1 MSADQT
7 IDHDSWNYSPA
18 KMPKQSKITLGRIHG
33 VLPYDGVRN
42 PGFRSASSHRV
53 WLTYRTIANDFQPK
67 SGIAESAAEAAVAH
81 ELLLSPLLYDLQ
93 FQPLKVYLRP
103 GDRKGPSYT
112 HDLLATFMDG
122 RRSLIFV
129 RNSDSLQK
137 PRTWRDIEAIKAA
150 TSPSAADDIKIVD
163 AGRYSRQRRENLF
176 RLHEAIQ
183 SPEPEVDDM
192 VLWTARNY
200 RSLWLMRDLF
210 PLLDLPQKVVF
221 KSCYRLIARG
231 ALTANL
237 DHVVAE
243 WSRIEVAS

>member
-1 MSADQT
+1 MLTEQI

-18 KMPKQSKITLGRIHG
+18 KLPQQSKVTLSRIHG
-33 VLPYDGVRN
+33 VLPFDGVRN

-53 WLTYRTIANDFQPK
+53 WLTYRTAANDFQPK

-81 ELLLSPLLYDLQ
+81 ELLLSPLLYDLR
-93 FQPLKVYLRP
+93 FQPLKVYLRS

-112 HDLLATFMDG
+112 HDLLATFVDG

-150 TSPSAADDIKIVD
+150 TSPSAADDMMIVD
-163 AGRYSRQRRENLF
+163 AGRFSRQRRENLF

-183 SPEPEVDDM
+183 SPDLEVDDM
-192 VLWTARNY
+192 VLWTARNH

-231 ALTANL
+231 ALSANL
-237 DHVVAE
+237 DHVIAE
-243 WSRIEVAS
+243 WSRVEVAS

>member
-1 MSADQT
+1 MPDDQY

-18 KMPKQSKITLGRIHG
+18 KLPRQSKIALERIYG
-33 VLPYDGVRN
+33 VLPFDGVRN
-42 PGFRSASSHRV
+42 PGFRSSSSHRV
-53 WLTYRTIANDFQPK
+53 WLTYRTAANGFKPK

-81 ELLLSPLLYDLQ
+81 ELLLSPHLYDLH
-93 FQPLKVYLRP
+93 FQPLKVYLRSGEP
-103 GDRKGPSYT
+103 KGPSYT
-112 HDLLATFMDG
+112 HDLLATFVDG
-122 RRSLIFV
+122 RRMLIFV
-129 RNSDSLQK
+129 RNSDSLKK

-150 TSPSAADDIKIVD
+150 TPRSAADGMMIVD

-183 SPEPEVDDM
+183 SPKPEIEDI
-192 VLWTARNY
+192 VLWTARNH

-210 PLLDLPQKVVF
+210 PLIDLPQEAVF

-231 ALTANL
+231 ALRANL
-237 DHVVAE
+237 DQVIAE

>member
-18 KMPKQSKITLGRIHG
+18 KLPRQSKIKLGRIHG
-33 VLPYDGVRN
+33 VLPFTGVRN
-42 PGFRSASSHRV
+42 PGFRSSTSHRV
-53 WLTYRTIANDFQPK
+53 WMTYRTAANDFKPK

-81 ELLLSPLLYDLQ
+81 EFLLSPNLHDLH
-93 FQPLKVYLRP
+93 FQPLSVHYRDEQSKR
-103 GDRKGPSYT
+103 RTYT
-112 HDLLATFMDG
+112 HDILATFVDG
-122 RRSLIFV
+122 RRALIFV

-137 PRTWRDIEAIKAA
+137 PRTWREIEAITAA
-150 TSPSAADDIKIVD
+150 TPRGAADSMMIVD
-163 AGRYSRQRRENLF
+163 AGRFSRQRRENLF

-183 SPEPEVDDM
+183 TPDPEIDDM
-192 VLWTARNY
+192 VLWAARNH
-200 RSLWLMRDLF
+200 RALWLMRDLF
-210 PLLDLPQKVVF
+210 PLLDLPQKTVF
-221 KSCYRLIARG
+221 KSCHRLIARG

>member
-18 KMPKQSKITLGRIHG
+18 KLPKQSKITLGRIHG

-150 TSPSAADDIKIVD
+150 TSPSAADNIKIVD

-221 KSCYRLIARG
+221 KSCHRLIARG
-231 ALTANL
+231 ALIANL

>member
-18 KMPKQSKITLGRIHG
+18 KLPRQSKIKLGRIHG
-33 VLPYDGVRN
+33 VLPFTGVRN
-42 PGFRSASSHRV
+42 PGFRSSSSHRV
-53 WLTYRTIANDFQPK
+53 WMTYRTAANDHRPEV
-67 SGIAESAAEAAVAH
+67 GIAESAAEAAVAH

-112 HDLLATFMDG
+112 HDLLATFVDG
-122 RRSLIFV
+122 RRTLIFV
-129 RNSDSLQK
+129 RNSDSLRK
-137 PRTWRDIEAIKAA
+137 PQTRRDIEAIQAA
-150 TSPSAADDIKIVD
+150 TPSSAADSMSIVD

-183 SPEPEVDDM
+183 TP
-192 VLWTARNY
+192 WTARNH
-200 RSLWLMRDLF
+200 RALWLMRDLF
-210 PLLDLPQKVVF
+210 PLLDLPQKTVF
-221 KSCYRLIARG
+221 KSCHRLIARG

>member
-18 KMPKQSKITLGRIHG
+18 KLPKQSKITLGRIHG

-42 PGFRSASSHRV
+42 PGFRSSSSHRV
-53 WLTYRTIANDFQPK
+53 WMTYRTIANDFQPK

-150 TSPSAADDIKIVD
+150 TSPSAADNIKIVD

-221 KSCYRLIARG
+221 KSCHRLIARG
-231 ALTANL
+231 ALIANL

>member
-18 KMPKQSKITLGRIHG
+18 KLPRQSKITLGRIHG

-53 WLTYRTIANDFQPK
+53 WLTYRTAANDFQPK

-112 HDLLATFMDG
+112 HDLLATFVDG

-137 PRTWRDIEAIKAA
+137 PRTWRDIGAIQAA
-150 TSPSAADDIKIVD
+150 TPPGAADSMMIVD
-163 AGRYSRQRRENLF
+163 AGRFSRQRRENLF

-183 SPEPEVDDM
+183 SPLPEVDDM
-192 VLWTARNY
+192 VLWTARNH

-231 ALTANL
+231 ALSANL
-237 DHVVAE
+237 DHVIAE

>member
-18 KMPKQSKITLGRIHG
+18 KLPRQSKITLGRIHG

-150 TSPSAADDIKIVD
+150 TSPSAADNIKIVD

-210 PLLDLPQKVVF
+210 PLLDLPQKTVF

-231 ALTANL
+231 ALRANL
-237 DHVVAE
+237 DHVIAE

>member
-7 IDHDSWNYSPA
+7 IDYDSWNYSPA
-18 KMPKQSKITLGRIHG
+18 KLPRQSKITLGRIHG

-112 HDLLATFMDG
+112 HDLLATFVDG

-150 TSPSAADDIKIVD
+150 TSPSAADDVMILD
-163 AGRYSRQRRENLF
+163 AGRFSRQRRENLF

-183 SPEPEVDDM
+183 S
-192 VLWTARNY
+192 RNR
-200 RSLWLMRDLF
+200 RSTTLCSGPRET
-210 PLLDLPQKVVF
+210 
-221 KSCYRLIARG
+221 IARSG
-231 ALTANL
+231 
-237 DHVVAE
+237 
-243 WSRIEVAS
+243 

>member
-18 KMPKQSKITLGRIHG
+18 KLPRQSKIKLGRIHG
-33 VLPYDGVRN
+33 VLPFTGVRN
-42 PGFRSASSHRV
+42 PGFRSSSSHRV
-53 WLTYRTIANDFQPK
+53 WMTYRTIANDFQPK

-112 HDLLATFMDG
+112 HDLLATFVDG
-122 RRSLIFV
+122 RRTLIFV

-137 PRTWRDIEAIKAA
+137 PRTRRDIEAIQAA
-150 TSPSAADDIKIVD
+150 TPSRAADSMIIVD

-183 SPEPEVDDM
+183 TPDPEIDDI
-192 VLWTARNY
+192 VLWTACNH
-200 RSLWLMRDLF
+200 RSLWLRRDLF
-210 PLLDLPQKVVF
+210 PLLDLPQKTVF

-231 ALTANL
+231 ALRANL
-237 DHVVAE
+237 DHVIAE
-243 WSRIEVAS
+243 WSRVEVAS

>member
-7 IDHDSWNYSPA
+7 IDCDSWNYSPA
-18 KMPKQSKITLGRIHG
+18 KLPRQSKITLGRIHG

-112 HDLLATFMDG
+112 HDLLATFVDG

-150 TSPSAADDIKIVD
+150 TSPSAADDVMILD
-163 AGRYSRQRRENLF
+163 AGRFSRQRRENLF

-183 SPEPEVDDM
+183 SPEPEVDDI
-192 VLWTARNY
+192 VLWTARNH

-210 PLLDLPQKVVF
+210 PLLDLPQKTIF

-231 ALTANL
+231 ALRANL
-237 DHVVAE
+237 DHVIAE